1 MGMPIIEHHRD
12 KSARLTRSGPIVA
25 FDFDGTLTVSDTFL
39 AFLRWREG
47 NVGYHAG
54 MAKLAPAA
62 SAFLINRKVDRLKSA
77 AVKVFLKG
85 LPMEVLEEEAREFA
99 ATAAPILL
107 RPDALKVWRRHR
119 NDGARM
125 VIVTASPEPII
136 APFARGLGADLL
148 IGTGLAVDKEDR
160 LTGGLKGR
168 NCRGPEKV
176 KRLREVF
183 GEDVR
188 LAAAYGDTD
197 GDDDMLDIAD
207 EKFMRLFVGDP
218 VKGRGPV

>member
-1 MGMPIIEHHRD
+1 MGNPIIERQR
-12 KSARLTRSGPIVA
+12 ARGTGLTRSGPIVA

-47 NVGYHAG
+47 YVGYHAG
-54 MAKLAPAA
+54 MARLAPAA
-62 SAFLINRKVDRLKSA
+62 SAFLVNRKVERLKAA
-77 AVKVFLKG
+77 AVRVFLRG
-85 LPMEVLEEEAREFA
+85 LPMSVLEEEAREFA
-99 ATAAPILL
+99 TTAAPIML

-125 VIVTASPEPII
+125 VIVTASPEAII

-148 IGTGLAVDKEDR
+148 LGTGLAVDKDDR

-176 KRLREVF
+176 RRLQEAF
-183 GEDVR
+183 GQDVR

-197 GDDDMLDIAD
+197 GDDDMLEIAD

>member
-1 MGMPIIEHHRD
+1 MGTPIIERQWD
-12 KSARLTRSGPIVA
+12 KDARLTRSGPIVA

-47 NVGYHAG
+47 SMGYYAG
-54 MAKLAPAA
+54 MARLAPSL
-62 SAFLINRKVDRLKSA
+62 SAFIVNRNVEKLKAA
-77 AVKVFLKG
+77 AVRVFLRD
-85 LPMEVLEEEAREFA
+85 LPIDTLQDEAREYA
-99 ATAAPILL
+99 ALAAPVML

-119 NDGARM
+119 SDGARM
-125 VIVTASPEPII
+125 AIVTASPEAVI
-136 APFARGLGADLL
+136 APFARGLGADFL
-148 IGTGLAVDKEDR
+148 IGTRLETDAAGR
-160 LTGGLKGR
+160 LTGELEGR

-176 KRLREVF
+176 RRLREVF

-197 GDDDMLDIAD
+197 GDDDMLDIAE

-218 VKGRGPV
+218 TKGRVV

>member
-1 MGMPIIEHHRD
+1 MGL
-12 KSARLTRSGPIVA
+12 ARSGPIVA
-25 FDFDGTLTVSDTFL
+25 FDFDGTLTVSDTFT

-47 NVGYHAG
+47 YVGYHAG

-62 SAFLINRKVDRLKSA
+62 SAFLVNRKTEQLKAA
-77 AVKVFLKG
+77 AVKVFLRG
-85 LPMEVLEEEAREFA
+85 LPMSVLAEEAREFA
-99 ATAAPILL
+99 TTAAPIML

-125 VIVTASPEPII
+125 VIVTASPEVII

-148 IGTGLAVDKEDR
+148 LGTGLAVDKDDR

-176 KRLREVF
+176 RRLQEAF

-188 LAAAYGDTD
+188 LLAAYGDTD
-197 GDDDMLDIAD
+197 GDDDMLGIAE

-218 VKGRGPV
+218 VKGRPPV

>member
-1 MGMPIIEHHRD
+1 MGMPIIEHHRS

-47 NVGYHAG
+47 NAGYYAG

-62 SAFLINRKVDRLKSA
+62 SAFLVNRKVDRLKAA
-77 AVKVFLKG
+77 AVKTFLRG
-85 LPMEVLEEEAREFA
+85 LPMEMLQEEAREFA
-99 ATAAPILL
+99 GTATPSLL
-107 RPDALKVWRRHR
+107 RPDALRVWRRHR

-148 IGTGLAVDKEDR
+148 IGTGLAVDRDGY

-176 KRLREVF
+176 KRLREAF

-188 LAAAYGDTD
+188 LAAAYGDTE

-218 VKGRGPV
+218 LKGRGPL

>member
-1 MGMPIIEHHRD
+1 
-12 KSARLTRSGPIVA
+12 LTRSGPIVA

-47 NVGYHAG
+47 SVGYHAG
-54 MAKLAPAA
+54 MARLAPAA
-62 SAFLINRKVDRLKSA
+62 SSFLINRKVDRLKA
-77 AVKVFLKG
+77 AA
-85 LPMEVLEEEAREFA
+85 VLEEEAREFA
-99 ATAAPILL
+99 ATAAPLML
-107 RPDALKVWRRHR
+107 RPDALRVWRRHR

-136 APFARGLGADLL
+136 APFARGLGADML
-148 IGTGLAVDKEDR
+148 IGTGLALDKDDR

-197 GDDDMLDIAD
+197 GDDDMLNIAD

-218 VKGRGPV
+218 TKGRGPV